1 MSDWNPRLRR
11 LALTLWLG
19 GQWMVGWGVAPILFA
34 QLDSPLAG
42 ALAGRMFSL
51 VEWLGLGCALVW
63 LGLYT
68 LRYGLHGHRH
78 ALARLVWAMLAC
90 SLLNQWLIHPV
101 INQLKLAPVDA
112 AGNAMPGAKTQAE
125 HLAGLASSVY
135 LLQSVLGVVWVLWRE
150 RR

>member
-34 QLDSPLAG
+34 QLDSQLAG

-112 AGNAMPGAKTQAE
+112 AGQASQM
-125 HLAGLASSVY
+125 LGLGFGPWHGISSSVY
-135 LLQSVLGVVWVLWRE
+135 LLQSVLGAVWVLWRE